1 MTKKNKHIIWNIIL
15 IISII
20 FALVSIGFL
29 ASRFFSNTAAE
40 ESQPAETEAVAP
52 AEPQRY
58 EIIESFDS
66 AVTAQ
71 ISESYDA
78 ACEIKKVFWIPDDA
92 EIAPKPN
99 ESCYGQADDPASLDW
114 LLEKA
119 SGLLDGQ
126 ELIFSTDTEIFPNS
140 TITYYLDESIFV
152 ITWQE
157 VYEKYCYTFSEVKIS
172 HPSQFRRYLAGNEY
186 DSDYAHSV
194 SRMCN
199 MTNAV
204 LASSAD
210 FYRGRNHGIIVYQ
223 GEVKR
228 TDHSDLVD
236 TCFIDKDGNLILV
249 PAGEIT
255 DMDAAQA
262 FVDENNIDFSIA
274 FGPILVNNGE
284 RCEPDM
290 YYLGE
295 IHKNYPRAALCQKDD
310 LHYVLVFC
318 NRKTS
323 NYAKSPTIRTF
334 TDRIEALNCKMAY
347 TLDGGKTGTVSMRGK
362 HLNSLNDSERWISD
376 IIYFAT
382 AIPSPEV
389 IPESTEP

>member
-1 MTKKNKHIIWNIIL
+1 MTKGKNKLIWNIIL
-15 IISII
+15 ILTAI
-20 FALVSIGFL
+20 FALSSIAILTSGFI
-29 ASRFFSNTAAE
+29 SHKQEEAAATE
-40 ESQPAETEAVAP
+40 PPAPTEAP
-52 AEPQRY
+52 GY
-58 EIIESFDS
+58 TIMESFDS
-66 AVTAQ
+66 LMEKSLTESHKAAVNV
-71 ISESYDA
+71 
-78 ACEIKKVFWIPDDA
+78 KKAFWIPDNA
-92 EIAPKPN
+92 GIAPKPN
-99 ESCYGQADDPASLDW
+99 ESCYGQADDPTSLQW
-114 LLEKA
+114 LLDKA
-119 SGLLDGQ
+119 SEILDGQ
-126 ELIFSTDTEIFPNS
+126 ELEFSTETEIFPGS
-140 TITYYLDESIFV
+140 TITYYLDDSIFV

-157 VYEKYCYTFSEVKIS
+157 VYEKYCYTFSEIKIT

-204 LASSAD
+204 LAASAD

-249 PAGEIT
+249 PAGEI
-255 DMDAAQA
+255 MGMEAAQQ
-262 FVDENNIDFSIA
+262 FVNEHNIDFSLA
-274 FGPILVNNGE
+274 FGPILINNGE
-284 RCEPDM
+284 RCDPDM

-295 IHKNYPRAALCQKDD
+295 INKEYPRAALCQKDD
-310 LHYVLVFC
+310 LHYILVFC
-318 NRKTS
+318 NKKTS

-334 TDRIEALNCKMAY
+334 TNRLEALDCKMAY
-347 TLDGGKTGTVSMRGK
+347 TLDGGKTGTVSMRGQ

-382 AIPSPEV
+382 AIPSPEAP
-389 IPESTEP
+389 PEPTTP

>member
-1 MTKKNKHIIWNIIL
+1 MTKGKNKLIWNIIL
-15 IISII
+15 ILTAI
-20 FALVSIGFL
+20 FALASIAILTSGFI
-29 ASRFFSNTAAE
+29 SHKQEEAAATE
-40 ESQPAETEAVAP
+40 PPAPTEAP
-52 AEPQRY
+52 GY
-58 EIIESFDS
+58 TIMESFDS
-66 AVTAQ
+66 LMEKSLTESHEAAVNV
-71 ISESYDA
+71 
-78 ACEIKKVFWIPDDA
+78 KKAFWIPDNA
-92 EIAPKPN
+92 GIAPKPN
-99 ESCYGQADDPASLDW
+99 ESCYGQADDPASLQW
-114 LLEKA
+114 LLDKA
-119 SGLLDGQ
+119 SEILDGQ
-126 ELIFSTDTEIFPNS
+126 ELAFSTETEIFPGS
-140 TITYYLDESIFV
+140 TITYYLDDSIFV

-157 VYEKYCYTFSEVKIS
+157 VYEKYCYTFSEIKIT

-204 LASSAD
+204 LAASAD

-249 PAGEIT
+249 PAGEI
-255 DMDAAQA
+255 MGMEAAQQ
-262 FVDENNIDFSIA
+262 FVNEHNIDFSLA
-274 FGPILVNNGE
+274 FGPILINNGE
-284 RCEPDM
+284 RCDPDM

-295 IHKNYPRAALCQKDD
+295 INKEYPRAALCQKDD
-310 LHYVLVFC
+310 LHYILVFC
-318 NRKTS
+318 NKKTS

-334 TDRIEALNCKMAY
+334 TNRLEALDCKMAY

-382 AIPSPEV
+382 AIPSPEAP
-389 IPESTEP
+389 PEPTTP

>member
-1 MTKKNKHIIWNIIL
+1 MTKKRNTIIWNLIL

-20 FALVSIGFL
+20 FALISV
-29 ASRFFSNTAAE
+29 AFFTSGLISYKKEQAAAAAK
-40 ESQPAETEAVAP
+40 PKPTEPPDCALMNL
-52 AEPQRY
+52 
-58 EIIESFDS
+58 FDS
-66 AVTAQ
+66 MVAEDLSNSHAAVL
-71 ISESYDA
+71 EV
-78 ACEIKKVFWIPDDA
+78 KKEFWIPDSA
-92 EIAPKPN
+92 GIAPKPN
-99 ESCYGQADDPASLDW
+99 ESCYGQADDPASLQW
-114 LLEKA
+114 LLDKA
-119 SGLLDGQ
+119 SVILDGQ
-126 ELIFSTDTEIFPNS
+126 ELEFSTETEIFPGS

-186 DSDYAHSV
+186 DSDYSHSV

-236 TCFIDKDGNLILV
+236 TCFVDMDGNLILV
-249 PAGEIT
+249 PAGEI
-255 DMDAAQA
+255 MGMEAAQK
-262 FVDENNIDFSIA
+262 FVDENNIDFSLA
-274 FGPILVNNGE
+274 FGPILINNGL
-284 RCEPDM
+284 RCDPDM

-295 IHKNYPRAALCQKDD
+295 INKEYPRGALCQKDD
-310 LHYVLVFC
+310 LHYILVFC
-318 NRKTS
+318 NRKTG

-334 TDRIEALNCKMAY
+334 TNRIEALNCRTAY

-382 AIPSPEV
+382 AIPSPE
-389 IPESTEP
+389 IALEPTTP

>member
-1 MTKKNKHIIWNIIL
+1 MTKSTNKLFWNIIL
-15 IISII
+15 ILTAI
-20 FALVSIGFL
+20 FALSSIGIL
-29 ASRFFSNTAAE
+29 AAGFISQRHEEAAATE
-40 ESQPAETEAVAP
+40 PPAPTEAPV
-52 AEPQRY
+52 Y
-58 EIIESFDS
+58 TMMESFDS
-66 AVTAQ
+66 LMEGTLAESHEAAVNV
-71 ISESYDA
+71 
-78 ACEIKKVFWIPDDA
+78 KKVFWIPDDA
-92 EIAPKPN
+92 EIAPMPN
-99 ESCYGQADDPASLDW
+99 ESCYGQTDDPASLQW
-114 LLEKA
+114 LLDEA
-119 SGLLDGQ
+119 SEILDGQ
-126 ELIFSTDTEIFPNS
+126 ELEFSTETEIFPGS
-140 TITYYLDESIFV
+140 TITYYLDDSIFV

-204 LASSAD
+204 LAASAD

-236 TCFIDKDGNLILV
+236 TCFIDRDGNLILV
-249 PAGEIT
+249 PAGEI
-255 DMDAAQA
+255 MGMEAAQQ
-262 FVDENNIDFSIA
+262 FVDENNIDFSLA
-274 FGPILVNNGE
+274 FGPILINDGE
-284 RCEPDM
+284 RCDPDM

-295 IHKNYPRAALCQKDD
+295 INKGYPRAALCQKDD
-310 LHYVLVFC
+310 LHYILVFC
-318 NRKTS
+318 NKKTG

-334 TDRIEALNCKMAY
+334 TNRLEALDCKMVY
-347 TLDGGKTGTVSMRGK
+347 TLDGGRTGTVSMQGK

-382 AIPSPEV
+382 AIPSPDT
-389 IPESTEP
+389 PMDPTTP

>member
-1 MTKKNKHIIWNIIL
+1 MSKGRTKLFWNIIL
-15 IISII
+15 ILTAL
-20 FALVSIGFL
+20 FALASIGIL
-29 ASRFFSNTAAE
+29 AAGFISHKQE
-40 ESQPAETEAVAP
+40 EVTVTEPPAPTEAP
-52 AEPQRY
+52 SYTIMET
-58 EIIESFDS
+58 FDS
-66 AVTAQ
+66 LMEGTIA
-71 ISESYDA
+71 ESYDA
-78 ACEIKKVFWIPDDA
+78 AVNVKKVFWIPDDA
-92 EIAPKPN
+92 ELAPKPN
-99 ESCYGQADDPASLDW
+99 ESCYGQTDDPASLQW
-114 LLEKA
+114 LLDEA
-119 SGLLDGQ
+119 SEILDGQ
-126 ELIFSTDTEIFPNS
+126 ELEFSTETEIFPGS
-140 TITYYLDESIFV
+140 TITYYLDDSIFV

-157 VYEKYCYTFSEVKIS
+157 VYEKYCYTFSEIKIS

-204 LASSAD
+204 LAASAD

-249 PAGEIT
+249 PAGEI
-255 DMDAAQA
+255 MGMEAAQQ
-262 FVDENNIDFSIA
+262 FVDENNIDFSLA
-274 FGPILVNNGE
+274 FGPILINNGE
-284 RCEPDM
+284 RCDPDM

-295 IHKNYPRAALCQKDD
+295 INKEYPRAALCQQDD
-310 LHYVLVFC
+310 LHYILVFC
-318 NRKTS
+318 NKKTS

-334 TDRIEALNCKMAY
+334 TNRLEALNCKMAY
-347 TLDGGKTGTVSMRGK
+347 TLDGGKTGTVSMRGQ

-382 AIPSPEV
+382 AIPSPDAP
-389 IPESTEP
+389 PEPTTP

>member
-1 MTKKNKHIIWNIIL
+1 MTKNRNNNSTWNLIL
-15 IISII
+15 IIAIL
-20 FALVSIGFL
+20 FALVSTGFL
-29 ASRFFSNTAAE
+29 FSCLIAHKQAEVAATE
-40 ESQPAETEAVAP
+40 PPAPTEPPVFA
-52 AEPQRY
+52 
-58 EIIESFDS
+58 IMESFDS
-66 AVTAQ
+66 VMEEKIA
-71 ISESYDA
+71 ESYNA
-78 ACEIKKVFWIPDDA
+78 TVNVKKAFWIPDSA

-99 ESCYGQADDPASLDW
+99 ESCYGETDDPSSLQW
-114 LLEKA
+114 LLDE
-119 SGLLDGQ
+119 SSEILNGQ
-126 ELIFSTDTEIFPNS
+126 ELVFSTDTEVFPGS

-186 DSDYAHSV
+186 DSDYSHSV
-194 SRMCN
+194 SKMCN

-223 GEVKR
+223 GQVKR

-236 TCFIDKDGNLILV
+236 TCFIDRDGNLILV
-249 PAGEIT
+249 PAGEIMG
-255 DMDAAQA
+255 MDAAQQ
-262 FVDENNIDFSIA
+262 FVDEHNIDFSLA
-274 FGPILVNNGE
+274 FGPILINNGE
-284 RCEPDM
+284 RCDPDM

-295 IHKNYPRAALCQKDD
+295 INKEYPRAALCQKDD
-310 LHYVLVFC
+310 LHYILVFC
-318 NRKTS
+318 NKKGS
-323 NYAKSPTIRTF
+323 GYAKSPKIRTF
-334 TDRIEALNCKMAY
+334 TDRLEALNCKTAY

-382 AIPSPEV
+382 AIPSQDVVPETTA
-389 IPESTEP
+389 P